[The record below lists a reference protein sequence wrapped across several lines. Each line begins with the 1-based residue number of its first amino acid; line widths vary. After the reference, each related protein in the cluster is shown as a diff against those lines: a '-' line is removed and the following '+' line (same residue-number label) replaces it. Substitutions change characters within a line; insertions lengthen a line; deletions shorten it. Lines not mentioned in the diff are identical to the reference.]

1 LPGSRDGASHGY
13 APDPE
18 NPGWLLRPA
27 SDTGTFFDIFGAS
40 RVRVEAP
47 DRARLRIDA
56 HRGHQNIVGTV
67 HGGFLMA
74 LADQALFIGPT
85 ALGHQVLGGVTVD
98 ASCQFIGA
106 GRIDAP
112 LDVVVEVLRETGRML
127 FARGLIEQDGAIV
140 MSFTGTL
147 RKPR

>member
-1 LPGSRDGASHGY
+1 M
-13 APDPE
+13 
-18 NPGWLLRPA
+18 LRPA
-27 SDTGTFFDIFGAS
+27 SATGTFFDIFGAS

-47 DRARLRIDA
+47 DRARLRIDT

-85 ALGHQVLGGVTVD
+85 ALGFNVLGGVTVD
-98 ASCQFIGA
+98 TSCQFLAA
-106 GRIDAP
+106 GRLDAP
-112 LDVVVEVLRETGRML
+112 LDAVVEVLKETGRML
-127 FARGLIEQDGAIV
+127 FARGLIEQDGGPV

>member
-1 LPGSRDGASHGY
+1 MLRPGSS
-13 APDPE
+13 
-18 NPGWLLRPA
+18 
-27 SDTGTFFDIFGAS
+27 TGTFFDIFGAS

-74 LADQALFIGPT
+74 LADQALFICPT
-85 ALGHQVLGGVTVD
+85 ALGHNVLGGVTVD
-98 ASCQFIGA
+98 TSCQFISA
-106 GRIDAP
+106 ATIDAP
-112 LDVVVEVLRETGRML
+112 LDAVVEVLRETGRML
-127 FARGLIEQDGAIV
+127 FARGLIEQNGVIV

>member
-1 LPGSRDGASHGY
+1 MLRPGS
-13 APDPE
+13 
-18 NPGWLLRPA
+18 N
-27 SDTGTFFDIFGAS
+27 TGTFFDIFGAS

-56 HRGHQNIVGTV
+56 RRGHQNIVGTV

-74 LADQALFIGPT
+74 LADQALFICPT
-85 ALGHQVLGGVTVD
+85 ALGHNVLGGVTVD
-98 ASCQFIGA
+98 TSCQFIGA
-106 GRIDAP
+106 GKIDAP
-112 LDVVVEVLRETGRML
+112 LDAVVEVLRETGRML
-127 FARGLIEQDGAIV
+127 FARGLIEQDGAVV

>member
-1 LPGSRDGASHGY
+1 M
-13 APDPE
+13 
-18 NPGWLLRPA
+18 LRPG

-74 LADQALFIGPT
+74 LADQALFIGPA
-85 ALGHQVLGGVTVD
+85 ALGYNVLGGVTVD
-98 ASCQFIGA
+98 TSCQFLTA

-112 LDVVVEVLRETGRML
+112 LDAVIDVLKETGRML
-127 FARGLIEQDGAIV
+127 FARGMIEQDGEPI
-140 MSFTGTL
+140 MSFSGTL